1 MCYYNGAK
9 AKGDIKM
16 TLHLRVLD
24 GEEQK
29 IITDLI
35 ALCGA
40 ENVETKYYGD
50 TFVDIRI
57 ATSYNSGFCAFFSE
71 AHYLQGDYRIILFK
85 SSNHE
90 EAVSIPLKFID
101 CIYSL

>member
-1 MCYYNGAK
+1 MCYYNTAK

-29 IITDLI
+29 IIADLI
-35 ALCGA
+35 ALCGT
-40 ENVETKYYGD
+40 ENVKLDYYKPFIDVQIETTYE
-50 TFVDIRI
+50 
-57 ATSYNSGFCAFFSE
+57 SGFCALFSE
-71 AHYLQGDYRIILFK
+71 AHYLRGDYRILFFK
-85 SSNHE
+85 TSNTQE
-90 EAVSIPLKFID
+90 QVSIPLKFID

>member
-1 MCYYNGAK
+1 
-9 AKGDIKM
+9 M

-35 ALCGA
+35 ALCGG
-40 ENVETKYYGD
+40 ENVETKYYGHA
-50 TFVDIRI
+50 FVDVSIETTWR
-57 ATSYNSGFCAFFSE
+57 SGFCAMFSE
-71 AHYLQGDYRIILFK
+71 AHYLEGDYRICLFK
-85 SSNHE
+85 SSNHKE
-90 EAVSIPLKFID
+90 QVSIPLKFID